1 MNNKGWVLPHQTRA
15 QLFKSQTEAL
25 SFDLTWVALI
35 LPNEPH
41 GDVGGDGGQREVLP
55 LKGDGR
61 WRLGQGKVPFRSSV
75 RGGGRATLHGFL
87 VTISCTG
94 AHQPMSRAFCR
105 RSSEWVK
112 GQMRCRKR
120 PVLLQW
126 RTLPLSNVSF
136 IKASPSVSSCLLG

>member
-1 MNNKGWVLPHQTRA
+1 MQVGMNNKGWVLPHQTRA

-61 WRLGQGKVPFRSSV
+61 
-75 RGGGRATLHGFL
+75 
-87 VTISCTG
+87 
-94 AHQPMSRAFCR
+94 
-105 RSSEWVK
+105 
-112 GQMRCRKR
+112 
-120 PVLLQW
+120 
-126 RTLPLSNVSF
+126 
-136 IKASPSVSSCLLG
+136 